1 MGSNLESL
9 RAHLERL
16 EELAR
21 PDDRLRLN
29 RTISL
34 IRKAEAARA
43 KRQAADAVAWRYA
56 LDRSAVRD
64 DAGDTLD
71 RLILR
76 LNLTEKR
83 NAELDH
89 YPGSQEEN
97 MTYNPRCAV
106 SQSSEAPTNSETRS
120 KRLEK
125 LAELSSMALT
135 KYCDYVMA
143 HQYCKSERLLEE
155 I

>member
-1 MGSNLESL
+1 MGSNLEAL
-9 RAHLERL
+9 RTHLERL

-43 KRQAADAVAWRYA
+43 KRQAVDGVAWRYA
-56 LDRSAVRD
+56 LDRSAARD

-76 LNLTEKR
+76 LNVTEKR
-83 NAELDH
+83 NAELDR
-89 YPGSQEEN
+89 YPGSQEES
-97 MTYNPRCAV
+97 T
-106 SQSSEAPTNSETRS
+106 
-120 KRLEK
+120 
-125 LAELSSMALT
+125 
-135 KYCDYVMA
+135 
-143 HQYCKSERLLEE
+143 
-155 I
+155 

>member
-1 MGSNLESL
+1 MGSNLETL

-34 IRKAEAARA
+34 ITKAEAARA
-43 KRQAADAVAWRYA
+43 KRQVVDAAAWRYA
-56 LDRSAVRD
+56 LDRSAVRNE
-64 DAGDTLD
+64 AGDTLD

-83 NAELDH
+83 NAELDR
-89 YPGSQEEN
+89 YSGSQEEN
-97 MTYNPRCAV
+97 MTYNSRCSV
-106 SQSSEAPTNSETRS
+106 SQSSGTPTNSETRG

-125 LAELSSMALT
+125 LAELSRMALT
-135 KYCDYVMA
+135 KYCDYVMS
-143 HQYCKSERLLEE
+143 HQYCKEKILLEE

>member
-1 MGSNLESL
+1 MGSNLKSL

-43 KRQAADAVAWRYA
+43 KRQAV
-56 LDRSAVRD
+56 DRSAVRD

-71 RLILR
+71 RLILW

-83 NAELDH
+83 NAELDR

-106 SQSSEAPTNSETRS
+106 SKSSETSTNSETRS

-125 LAELSSMALT
+125 LAELSRMALT

-143 HQYCKSERLLEE
+143 HQYCKSERVLEE